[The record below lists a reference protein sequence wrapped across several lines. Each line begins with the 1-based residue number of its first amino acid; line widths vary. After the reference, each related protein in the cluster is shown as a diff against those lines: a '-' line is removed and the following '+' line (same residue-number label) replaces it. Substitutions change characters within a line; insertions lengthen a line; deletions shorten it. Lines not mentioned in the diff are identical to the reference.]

1 MMSASSETAP
11 KPPAMSAT
19 SIKGSAMHS
28 AMGTGPQRERSGAAR
43 RQKICF
49 ALGNLGQ
56 SAFYNAMS
64 TFFMT
69 YVTTALFVR
78 VDKGVAARMIALIT
92 SLVVVIRIAEI
103 FLDPIIGNIVDNTR
117 TKWGRFRVWQFIG
130 GIVPSVL
137 LVVVF
142 SGLFGLVNVNTTW
155 FITLFIITFVTLDV
169 FYSARDIS
177 YWGMIPALSSNSHE
191 RAVYT
196 SLGSLTGSIGYNGV
210 TVIVVPIV
218 SYFTYRFTGEHVQG
232 QSGWTAF
239 AVIIAVLGLLTAW
252 SVAFGTRESSS
263 NLRTKEEHC
272 GPLDA
277 FKAIGRND
285 QLLWTALSYLLYA
298 VANVATTGVLFYQ
311 FTYVLGTPERFAI
324 AGVIPVVTGL
334 VTTPLYPILNRRIP
348 RRWLYA
354 AGMALMIAAY
364 AMFIMAPR
372 NLAVVLVALCLFYLP
387 QQTIQMTAI
396 LTMTDSIEYGQLKTG
411 RRNEAVTLSVRP
423 MLDKIAGAC
432 SNGIVGFVA
441 VAAGMVGTVSASDMT
456 LSNIHTFT
464 TWAYIIPSAGIVLSL
479 LVFLLTVRID
489 EKKHGEI
496 VERLEAELAENGDVN
511 A

>member
-1 MMSASSETAP
+1 
-11 KPPAMSAT
+11 
-19 SIKGSAMHS
+19 
-28 AMGTGPQRERSGAAR
+28 
-43 RQKICF
+43 
-49 ALGNLGQ
+49 
-56 SAFYNAMS
+56 
-64 TFFMT
+64 
-69 YVTTALFVR
+69 
-78 VDKGVAARMIALIT
+78 
-92 SLVVVIRIAEI
+92 
-103 FLDPIIGNIVDNTR
+103 
-117 TKWGRFRVWQFIG
+117 
-130 GIVPSVL
+130 
-137 LVVVF
+137 
-142 SGLFGLVNVNTTW
+142 
-155 FITLFIITFVTLDV
+155 
-169 FYSARDIS
+169 
-177 YWGMIPALSSNSHE
+177 
-191 RAVYT
+191 
-196 SLGSLTGSIGYNGV
+196 
-210 TVIVVPIV
+210 
-218 SYFTYRFTGEHVQG
+218 
-232 QSGWTAF
+232 
-239 AVIIAVLGLLTAW
+239 
-252 SVAFGTRESSS
+252 
-263 NLRTKEEHC
+263 
-272 GPLDA
+272 
-277 FKAIGRND
+277 D

-456 LSNIHTFT
+456 PSNIHTFT
-464 TWAYIIPSAGIVLSL
+464 TWAYIIPSVGIVLSL
-479 LVFLLTVRID
+479 LVFLFTVRID

>member
-1 MMSASSETAP
+1 
-11 KPPAMSAT
+11 
-19 SIKGSAMHS
+19 
-28 AMGTGPQRERSGAAR
+28 MGTGPQARAQRRRAR

-155 FITLFIITFVTLDV
+155 FITLFIITFITLDV

-210 TVIVVPIV
+210 TVIVIPIV

-298 VANVATTGVLFYQ
+298 VANVATTGVLF
-311 FTYVLGTPERFAI
+311 VS
-324 AGVIPVVTGL
+324 
-334 VTTPLYPILNRRIP
+334 YPHLK
-348 RRWLYA
+348 
-354 AGMALMIAAY
+354 
-364 AMFIMAPR
+364 
-372 NLAVVLVALCLFYLP
+372 LP
-387 QQTIQMTAI
+387 TI
-396 LTMTDSIEYGQLKTG
+396 
-411 RRNEAVTLSVRP
+411 
-423 MLDKIAGAC
+423 
-432 SNGIVGFVA
+432 
-441 VAAGMVGTVSASDMT
+441 
-456 LSNIHTFT
+456 
-464 TWAYIIPSAGIVLSL
+464 
-479 LVFLLTVRID
+479 
-489 EKKHGEI
+489 
-496 VERLEAELAENGDVN
+496 
-511 A
+511 